1 MEINDNKEE
10 KIDYKCEFCNK
21 DFISKY
27 SLSKHQKTAKY
38 CLEKQGL
45 DSGFKCD
52 SCDKTFG
59 SKERLN
65 EHILTLT
72 CKKIREKYTV
82 DIKEQ
87 YEDIKKEN
95 EGYKSKLLERDIQII
110 ERDIQ
115 IKELR
120 NMLEN
125 ANKTIAEIAKQPKT
139 ITKNTNTTNI
149 KGNQNIK
156 NVLTDNKTYEENTS
170 RDRIIS
176 VAKENDMEQ
185 YFWKGQKGVA
195 QFCVEHVVKTYDGK
209 MIICCTDPTRYRFK
223 NIDEQNK
230 IREDIDARNFTDKVA
245 GPIKDVVEEVYNNI
259 QKDIEDRIINK
270 DDEYDSNFLS
280 TKRTLAHEKYFQIKN
295 IDDNENNIEYKKE
308 LSNLVNI

>member
-1 MEINDNKEE
+1 MNKEE
-10 KIDYKCEFCNK
+10 EKGSLSLDYKCNFCDK

-27 SLSKHQKTAKY
+27 SLNTHQKTAKY

-45 DSGFKCD
+45 ISSFKCID
-52 SCDKTFG
+52 CNKTFG
-59 SKERLN
+59 NKLRMN
-65 EHILTLT
+65 EHILI
-72 CKKIREKYTV
+72 CRKIKEKYE
-82 DIKEQ
+82 DNIKEQ
-87 YEDIKKEN
+87 YEDIKKQNDE
-95 EGYKSKLLERDIQII
+95 YKNKLVERDIQII

-125 ANKTIAEIAKQPKT
+125 ATKTIAEIAKQPKT

-170 RDRIIS
+170 RDHIIS
-176 VAKENDMEQ
+176 VAKDNDMEQ

-195 QFCVEHVVKTYDGK
+195 QFCVEHVVKTDDGK
-209 MIICCTDPTRYRFK
+209 MIICCTDPSRYRFK

-230 IREDIDARNFTDKVA
+230 IKEDIDARNFTDKVA
-245 GPIKDVVEEVYNNI
+245 GPIKEVVEEVYNNI
-259 QKDIEDRIINK
+259 QKDIEERITNK
-270 DDEYDSNFLS
+270 DDEYDSSFLS
-280 TKRTLAHEKYFQIKN
+280 TKRTLAHEKYAQIRN
-295 IDDNENNIEYKKE
+295 IDDDQNNIEYKKE
-308 LSNLVNI
+308 LSTLVNI